1 MNKIFK
7 LITSISFL
15 FFSINAALSEENFF
29 NEALKMYQ
37 NEKYEDARFMLERN
51 IVFNPKDAKSYLYLA
66 KIYNHEE
73 DQNKEEYNLETTLLI
88 EPNNEEAILM
98 LMKIA
103 LKKSNYS
110 KVNDLSQTFIKVCK
124 KLCDENNEI
133 QKSLKNIEPATMS
146 LDQNLNKILI
156 IDFGSQFTQ
165 LIARRI
171 RELGVFSEIVSHK
184 KIKIKH
190 IDKSIKGII
199 LSGGPL
205 NVYEINKYSF
215 DKKIINLSIPILGIC
230 FGHQILSKLNGGR
243 VKQSKHREFGLANIY
258 KKNESL
264 LIKNFFN
271 KQKSKKVW
279 MSHADQVSK
288 LPKNFKVIAS
298 STNSKFAIVENKL
311 NKFYGIQFHPEVTH
325 TENGKKLIS
334 NFIFLICKIK
344 RNWSSK
350 DQKIQLIKEVKDQV
364 GSEKVICA
372 LSGGVDSS
380 VVAQLLNKAIGKKLY
395 CIFVNTGL
403 LRKNEEVQVVQTF
416 KKRLKINLIYVN
428 AEKEFL
434 KKLHNVSDPEKK
446 RKIIGNLFIKI
457 FERYAKKIKNV
468 KFLAQGTLY
477 PDLIESRSVTGSQTS
492 KIKSHHNVGG
502 LPKKMKL
509 KLVEPL
515 KFLFKDEVRKLGLE
529 LNLNKDIISRH
540 PFPGPGLAIRMPGL
554 ITNEKIKILKEAD
567 YYFIQALRDHGLY
580 HKIWQAYAA
589 LLPVKTVGVMGDN
602 RTYEYLCLL
611 RAITSEDGMTAD
623 FYEFKKSFMETI
635 SNKIVN
641 SIRGINRVV
650 YDITSKPPSTIELE

>member
-1 MNKIFK
+1 
-7 LITSISFL
+7 
-15 FFSINAALSEENFF
+15 
-29 NEALKMYQ
+29 
-37 NEKYEDARFMLERN
+37 
-51 IVFNPKDAKSYLYLA
+51 
-66 KIYNHEE
+66 
-73 DQNKEEYNLETTLLI
+73 
-88 EPNNEEAILM
+88 
-98 LMKIA
+98 
-103 LKKSNYS
+103 
-110 KVNDLSQTFIKVCK
+110 
-124 KLCDENNEI
+124 
-133 QKSLKNIEPATMS
+133 MS
-146 LDQNLNKILI
+146 LDQNLNKIII

-171 RELGVFSEIVSHK
+171 RELGVFSEIISHK
-184 KIKIKH
+184 KIKLKD
-190 IDKSIKGII
+190 IDKTTKGII

-205 NVYEINKYSF
+205 NVYQMNKYSF
-215 DKKIINLSIPILGIC
+215 DKKIIDLNIPILGIC

-243 VKQSKHREFGLANIY
+243 VKQSKHREFGLANIF
-258 KKNESL
+258 KKNDSL
-264 LIKNFFN
+264 LTKNFFN
-271 KQKSKKVW
+271 KYNSKKVW

-288 LPKNFKVIAS
+288 LPKNFKVIAAS
-298 STNSKFAIVENKL
+298 VNSKFAIVENKIK
-311 NKFYGIQFHPEVTH
+311 KFYGVQFHPEVTH
-325 TENGKKLIS
+325 TENGKKIIS
-334 NFIFLICKIK
+334 NFVFLICKIK

-350 DQKIQLIKEVKDQV
+350 DQKIQLIQEVKEQV
-364 GSEKVICA
+364 GSNKVICA

-403 LRKNEEVQVVQTF
+403 LRKNEELQVVQTF
-416 KKRLKINLIYVN
+416 KRRLKINLIYVN

-434 KKLHNVSDPEKK
+434 KKLKNVTDPERK
-446 RKIIGNLFIKI
+446 RKIIGNLFIEI
-457 FERYAKKIKNV
+457 FDRYAKKIKNV

-529 LNLNKDIISRH
+529 LNLSKDIISRH

-554 ITNEKIKILKEAD
+554 ITKEKIKILKEAD
-567 YYFIQALRDHGLY
+567 YYFIQALRDYGLY

-623 FYEFKKSFMETI
+623 FYDFKKSFMESI

-641 SIRGINRVV
+641 NISGINRVV

>member
-1 MNKIFK
+1 
-7 LITSISFL
+7 
-15 FFSINAALSEENFF
+15 
-29 NEALKMYQ
+29 
-37 NEKYEDARFMLERN
+37 
-51 IVFNPKDAKSYLYLA
+51 
-66 KIYNHEE
+66 
-73 DQNKEEYNLETTLLI
+73 
-88 EPNNEEAILM
+88 
-98 LMKIA
+98 
-103 LKKSNYS
+103 
-110 KVNDLSQTFIKVCK
+110 
-124 KLCDENNEI
+124 
-133 QKSLKNIEPATMS
+133 MS

-171 RELGVFSEIVSHK
+171 RELGVFSEIISHK
-184 KIKIKH
+184 KIKLKD
-190 IDKSIKGII
+190 IDQTVKGII

-205 NVYEINKYSF
+205 NVYQINKYSF
-215 DKKIINLSIPILGIC
+215 DKKIINLDVPILGIC
-230 FGHQILSKLNGGR
+230 FGHQILSKLNGGK
-243 VKQSKHREFGLANIY
+243 VKQSKHREFGLANIF

-279 MSHADQVSK
+279 MSHADQVSR

-311 NKFYGIQFHPEVTH
+311 KRFYGIQFHPEVTH

-403 LRKNEEVQVVQTF
+403 LRKNEEVQVVKTF
-416 KKRLKINLIYVN
+416 KKRLKMNLIYVN

-477 PDLIESRSVTGSQTS
+477 PDLIESKSVTGSQTS

-529 LNLNKDIISRH
+529 LNLSKDIISRH
-540 PFPGPGLAIRMPGL
+540 PFPGPGLAIRMPGI

-567 YYFIQALRDHGLY
+567 YYFIQALKDHGLY

-635 SNKIVN
+635 SNQIVN

>member
-1 MNKIFK
+1 
-7 LITSISFL
+7 
-15 FFSINAALSEENFF
+15 
-29 NEALKMYQ
+29 
-37 NEKYEDARFMLERN
+37 
-51 IVFNPKDAKSYLYLA
+51 
-66 KIYNHEE
+66 
-73 DQNKEEYNLETTLLI
+73 
-88 EPNNEEAILM
+88 
-98 LMKIA
+98 
-103 LKKSNYS
+103 
-110 KVNDLSQTFIKVCK
+110 
-124 KLCDENNEI
+124 
-133 QKSLKNIEPATMS
+133 MS
-146 LDQNLNKILI
+146 LDINLNKILI

-171 RELGVFSEIVSHK
+171 RELGVFSEIISHK
-184 KIKIKH
+184 KIKLKDINN
-190 IDKSIKGII
+190 DVKGII

-205 NVYEINKYSF
+205 NVYQVNKYSF
-215 DKKIINLSIPILGIC
+215 DEKILQLDIPILGIC
-230 FGHQILSKLNGGR
+230 FGHQILSKINGGK
-243 VKQSKHREFGLANIY
+243 VKQSNHREFGFANVY
-258 KKNESL
+258 KKNSSL
-264 LIKNFFN
+264 LTNNFFGN
-271 KQKSKKVW
+271 KKSKQVW

-288 LPKNFKVIAS
+288 LPKNFKVVAS
-298 STNSKFAIVENKL
+298 STNSKFAIVENKI
-311 NKFYGIQFHPEVTH
+311 KKYYGVQFHPEVTH

-334 NFIFLICKIK
+334 DFIFSICKIK

-350 DQKIQLIKEVKDQV
+350 DQKNQLIKDVRKEI
-364 GSEKVICA
+364 GSNKVICA

-380 VVAQLLNKAIGKKLY
+380 VVAQLLNKAIGKKLF

-403 LRKNEEVQVVQTF
+403 LRKKEEVQVVQTF
-416 KKRLKINLIYVN
+416 KKRLKMNLIYVN

-434 KKLHNVSDPEKK
+434 KKLKNISDPEKK

-477 PDLIESRSVTGSQTS
+477 PDLIESKSVTGSQTS

-502 LPKKMKL
+502 LPKKMNL

-529 LNLNKDIISRH
+529 LNLSKEIITRH
-540 PFPGPGLAIRMPGL
+540 PFPGPGLAIRIPGT

-567 YYFIQALRDHGLY
+567 DYFIQALKDHGLY

-623 FYEFKKSFMETI
+623 YFEFKKSFMQAI

-650 YDITSKPPSTIELE
+650 YDVTSKPPSTIELE

>member
-1 MNKIFK
+1 
-7 LITSISFL
+7 
-15 FFSINAALSEENFF
+15 
-29 NEALKMYQ
+29 
-37 NEKYEDARFMLERN
+37 
-51 IVFNPKDAKSYLYLA
+51 
-66 KIYNHEE
+66 
-73 DQNKEEYNLETTLLI
+73 
-88 EPNNEEAILM
+88 
-98 LMKIA
+98 
-103 LKKSNYS
+103 
-110 KVNDLSQTFIKVCK
+110 
-124 KLCDENNEI
+124 
-133 QKSLKNIEPATMS
+133 MS
-146 LDQNLNKILI
+146 LDKSLEKILI

-171 RELGVFSEIVSHK
+171 REIGVFSEIVSHK
-184 KIKIKH
+184 KIKNKDI
-190 IDKSIKGII
+190 ISSVKGII

-215 DKKIINLSIPILGIC
+215 DKKIIENKIPVLGIC
-230 FGHQILSKLNGGR
+230 FGHQILSKLTGGK

-258 KKNESL
+258 KKKDSPL
-264 LIKNFFN
+264 TKNFFTR
-271 KQKSKKVW
+271 KKMIKVW

-288 LPKNFKVIAS
+288 LPKNFSVIAS
-298 STNSKFAIVENKL
+298 SQNSKFAIVENKYK
-311 NKFYGIQFHPEVTH
+311 KFYGVQFHPEVTH

-334 NFIFLICKIK
+334 NFIFEICKIK
-344 RNWSSK
+344 KNWSSK
-350 DQKIQLIKEVKDQV
+350 DQKIKLIKEVRNQV
-364 GSEKVICA
+364 SGNKVICA

-380 VVAQLLNKAIGKKLY
+380 VVAQLLNKAIGKNLY

-403 LRKNEEVQVVQTF
+403 LRKNEEKQVVSTF
-416 KKRLKINLIYVN
+416 KKKLKMNLIYVN
-428 AEKEFL
+428 AEKEFIRKL
-434 KKLHNVSDPEKK
+434 KNISDPEKK

-477 PDLIESRSVTGSQTS
+477 PDLIESKSVTGSQTS

-529 LNLNKDIISRH
+529 LNLSKEIISRH
-540 PFPGPGLAIRMPGL
+540 PFPGPGLAIRMPGI
-554 ITNEKIKILKEAD
+554 ITKEKINILKEAD
-567 YYFIQALRDHGLY
+567 HYFIQALRDHKLY

-623 FYEFKKSFMETI
+623 FYEFKKSFIQEI

>member
-1 MNKIFK
+1 
-7 LITSISFL
+7 
-15 FFSINAALSEENFF
+15 
-29 NEALKMYQ
+29 
-37 NEKYEDARFMLERN
+37 
-51 IVFNPKDAKSYLYLA
+51 
-66 KIYNHEE
+66 
-73 DQNKEEYNLETTLLI
+73 
-88 EPNNEEAILM
+88 
-98 LMKIA
+98 
-103 LKKSNYS
+103 
-110 KVNDLSQTFIKVCK
+110 
-124 KLCDENNEI
+124 
-133 QKSLKNIEPATMS
+133 MS
-146 LDQNLNKILI
+146 LDQNLSKILI

-171 RELGVFSEIVSHK
+171 RELGIFSEIISHK
-184 KIKIKH
+184 KIKIKD
-190 IDKSIKGII
+190 IDETIKGII

-205 NVYEINKYSF
+205 NVYQLNKYSF
-215 DKKIINLSIPILGIC
+215 DKKILNRDIPILGIC
-230 FGHQILSKLNGGR
+230 FGHQILSKLNGGK

-258 KKNESL
+258 KKKDSL
-264 LIKNFFN
+264 LINNFFT
-271 KQKSKKVW
+271 KQKFKKVW
-279 MSHADQVSK
+279 MSHADHVSK
-288 LPKNFKVIAS
+288 LPLDFKVIAS
-298 STNSKFAIVENKL
+298 SNNSKFAIVENKIK
-311 NKFYGIQFHPEVTH
+311 KFYGVQFHPEVTH
-325 TENGKKLIS
+325 TENGKKIIS

-350 DQKIQLIKEVKDQV
+350 DQRIKLIKDIKNQV
-364 GSEKVICA
+364 GKDKVICA

-403 LRKNEEVQVVQTF
+403 LRKNEEIQVVKTF
-416 KKRLKINLIYVN
+416 KKKLKMNLIYVN

-434 KKLHNVSDPEKK
+434 KKLTNISDPEKK

-457 FERYAKKIKNV
+457 FENYSKKIKNV
-468 KFLAQGTLY
+468 KYLAQGTLY
-477 PDLIESRSVTGSQTS
+477 PDLIESKSVTGSQTS

-529 LNLNKDIISRH
+529 LNLSKDIISRH
-540 PFPGPGLAIRMPGL
+540 PFPGPGLAIRIPGI

-567 YYFIQALRDHGLY
+567 YYFIQALKDYGLY
-580 HKIWQAYAA
+580 DKIWQAYAA

-602 RTYEYLCLL
+602 RTYEYICLL

-623 FYEFKKSFMETI
+623 FFEFKKSFMQII

-650 YDITSKPPSTIELE
+650 YDVTSKPPSTIELE

>member
-1 MNKIFK
+1 
-7 LITSISFL
+7 
-15 FFSINAALSEENFF
+15 
-29 NEALKMYQ
+29 
-37 NEKYEDARFMLERN
+37 
-51 IVFNPKDAKSYLYLA
+51 
-66 KIYNHEE
+66 
-73 DQNKEEYNLETTLLI
+73 
-88 EPNNEEAILM
+88 
-98 LMKIA
+98 
-103 LKKSNYS
+103 
-110 KVNDLSQTFIKVCK
+110 
-124 KLCDENNEI
+124 
-133 QKSLKNIEPATMS
+133 MS
-146 LDQNLNKILI
+146 LDQNLDKILI

-171 RELGVFSEIVSHK
+171 RELGVFSEIISHK
-184 KIKIKH
+184 KIKLKD
-190 IDKSIKGII
+190 IDQTIKGII

-205 NVYEINKYSF
+205 NVYQINKYSF
-215 DKKIINLSIPILGIC
+215 DKKIINLNIPILGIC

-311 NKFYGIQFHPEVTH
+311 KKFYGIQFHPEVTH

-416 KKRLKINLIYVN
+416 KKRLKMNLIYVN

-434 KKLHNVSDPEKK
+434 KKLNNVSDPEKK

-477 PDLIESRSVTGSQTS
+477 PDLIESKSVTGSQTS

-529 LNLNKDIISRH
+529 LNLSKDIISRH
-540 PFPGPGLAIRMPGL
+540 PFPGPGLAIRMPGM
-554 ITNEKIKILKEAD
+554 ITNDKIKILKEAD

-611 RAITSEDGMTAD
+611 RAITSKDGMTAD
-623 FYEFKKSFMETI
+623 FYEFKKSFMEKI
-635 SNKIVN
+635 SNQIVN